1 MMPEIGTFLLCLAL
15 GLSLLLSSYPL
26 WGAVR
31 QDARLMAMARPLA
44 CGLFICIA
52 AAFALLVWA
61 FISNDFT
68 VAYVVT
74 NSNSLLPVYYRIA
87 ATWGA
92 HEGSLLLWVL
102 LLSTWTLAV
111 AIFSRGMPQ
120 DALARVLA
128 VMGMINLGFLLF
140 IILT

>member
-1 MMPEIGTFLLCLAL
+1 
-15 GLSLLLSSYPL
+15 
-26 WGAVR
+26 
-31 QDARLMAMARPLA
+31 MAMARPLA

-102 LLSTWTLAV
+102 RNTHSSSDPSCAPQV
-111 AIFSRGMPQ
+111 AAMR
-120 DALARVLA
+120 
-128 VMGMINLGFLLF
+128 
-140 IILT
+140 